1 MKIRQSRVDRCT
13 SEGTLRGSETLAGSR
28 SCCGNDV
35 FDVRTV
41 CGQHPCGLGAQWR
54 ENDLAAIIIIVVQT
68 RHERHEFP
76 SCDGEIRDGT
86 PCGLTK
92 PAN

>member
-1 MKIRQSRVDRCT
+1 MKIRQSRVDRAAARERCAEAKPWPEVVAVAETTFLT
-13 SEGTLRGSETLAGSR
+13 SARFAGNIRAVLA
-28 SCCGNDV
+28 
-35 FDVRTV
+35 
-41 CGQHPCGLGAQWR
+41 R

-76 SCDGEIRDGT
+76 SCDGEIRDRT